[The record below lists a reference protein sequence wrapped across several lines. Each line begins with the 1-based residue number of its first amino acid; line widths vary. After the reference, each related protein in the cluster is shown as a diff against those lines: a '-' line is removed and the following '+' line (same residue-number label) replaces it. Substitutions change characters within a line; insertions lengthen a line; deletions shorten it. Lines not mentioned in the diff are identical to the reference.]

1 MGAKT
6 QIKSYI
12 RNLIGD
18 DMVRSLRE
26 KQRQW
31 GFMESGPFV
40 SHVAAAVWPSMF
52 EPWHR
57 RRTFQDVYQN
67 NRWGSASGEKFF
79 SGLGS
84 RGQAVETYVT
94 CISDRITQHQR
105 ELGREIVV
113 VDLGCG
119 DFSVG
124 RRLLECTPNMTYIG
138 CDLVPE
144 LIAHHRSQ
152 ATHSN
157 ASFQR
162 VDIVTDPL
170 PKGDIVL
177 VRQVLQHLSNDNVRT
192 VLDKL
197 TIYDRI
203 FVTEG
208 QPIYRQGPPNPDKP
222 IGSGMRFDWR
232 TGRGC
237 GLELDKPPF
246 NLKTDEVCRAASTEV
261 EVAVTV
267 QLLL

>member
-1 MGAKT
+1 MRAKIS
-6 QIKSYI
+6 IKSYI
-12 RNLIGD
+12 RRVIGE

-31 GFMESGPFV
+31 GLIESGPFV
-40 SHVAAAVWPSMF
+40 SHVAAEIWPSMF

-57 RRTFQDVYQN
+57 RRTFQDAYQN

-84 RGQAVETYVT
+84 RGQAVETYVAR
-94 CISDRITQHQR
+94 ISDRITQHQR
-105 ELGREIVV
+105 ELGRDIVV

-124 RRLLECTPNMTYIG
+124 RELLERTPNMTYIG

-144 LIAHHRSQ
+144 LIAHHRSH
-152 ATHSN
+152 ALHSN
-157 ASFQR
+157 ATFQR

-170 PKGDIVL
+170 PEGDIVL
-177 VRQVLQHLSNDNVRT
+177 VRQVLQHLSNDNVRK

-197 TIYDRI
+197 KIYDRI
-203 FVTEG
+203 YVTEG
-208 QPIYRQGPPNPDKP
+208 QPVYRQGPPNPDKP

-232 TGRGC
+232 TGRGR

-246 NLKTDEVCRAASTEV
+246 NLKTDEVCRAQSTDV
-261 EVAVTV
+261 EVVITER
-267 QLLL
+267 LLL